1 MPQRLPGQHSSA
13 DAHTVTQRGIVESFE
28 GDVAHVRIYQNSACG
43 SCHLQGGCSSKTL
56 GGNTGRLVEAYAA
69 DGVTVGSAVDLS
81 MRSADGLLS
90 VLLSFVLPLALVFTL
105 ILSLE
110 SRGMSEELLA
120 VLALGGIASY
130 YGVLSL
136 FRKAIRA
143 RISFTATLPADSVA
157 ENCDLQYES

>member
-1 MPQRLPGQHSSA
+1 
-13 DAHTVTQRGIVESFE
+13 
-28 GDVAHVRIYQNSACG
+28 
-43 SCHLQGGCSSKTL
+43 
-56 GGNTGRLVEAYAA
+56 
-69 DGVTVGSAVDLS
+69 
-81 MRSADGLLS
+81 
-90 VLLSFVLPLALVFTL
+90 VLPLAMVFTL

>member
-1 MPQRLPGQHSSA
+1 
-13 DAHTVTQRGIVESFE
+13 
-28 GDVAHVRIYQNSACG
+28 
-43 SCHLQGGCSSKTL
+43 
-56 GGNTGRLVEAYAA
+56 
-69 DGVTVGSAVDLS
+69 
-81 MRSADGLLS
+81 
-90 VLLSFVLPLALVFTL
+90 
-105 ILSLE
+105 
-110 SRGMSEELLA
+110 MSEELLA